1 MKYLG
6 ESFDLHTGGIDNLF
20 PHHENEIAQAEASTG
35 KKFVKTWMHCAH
47 LRVNGEKMSKSLGN
61 FFTLRDLLEK
71 GYTGREIRY
80 VLVNA
85 HYRQGLNFAFT
96 ALEDA
101 RKAIERIDTC
111 VNALEAKAQGA
122 SADENVVEFAAKA
135 LNDFTAAVND
145 DLNTSKAFA
154 SVFELVRAANG
165 ALENLTPSQASQV
178 VDVFR
183 KMDEVLGIIFFGK
196 QEKSEIPE
204 EVKTLL
210 EQRAAARAAKNWG
223 ESDKLRDE
231 IASLGWIVKDSREGQ
246 SVTKK

>member
-1 MKYLG
+1 MVL
-6 ESFDLHTGGIDNLF
+6 
-20 PHHENEIAQAEASTG
+20 AG
-35 KKFVKTWMHCAH
+35 K
-47 LRVNGEKMSKSLGN
+47 VNKSLVNLLEMKGGKAMGISGMDGRLIEAVPKN
-61 FFTLRDLLEK
+61 EALGYVGKITKVNIAAVTDLLEK

-122 SADENVVEFAAKA
+122 TADENVVDFAAKA